1 MILTPEEIIKNSLS
15 NFKKEQ
21 SKARREEVRKSLDY
35 YSGSLTEQYIE
46 PYFKSD
52 AFQEIPHYNTNIVK
66 KFINRMS
73 KIYTIGAKR
82 NVSKKYEELTEVKN
96 ARMKQM
102 ERMTRL
108 LGTCATYVMFNEEK
122 QEFDY
127 RPIYYFEPYFGDN
140 VYKPEAIV
148 YPMMHGHA
156 DTSDT
161 QELQYAYWD
170 SQICVKFDE
179 NGNILEEVNHNLG
192 ILPFVFT
199 HREEQL
205 DSFFVEG
212 ASDLVS
218 ANEHV
223 NITMTEMQ
231 LGLRF
236 QMFGQPVISGLITD
250 NNQVRVGSDEILSLP
265 EGSSYNIVSPQG
277 SVESVIE
284 NIKWQIELVALNNH
298 LFVTFAQSG
307 GEVPSGISL
316 MIKDL
321 ERHEDFIDDK
331 EIYRQYEHDFYKVE
345 YAISQ
350 FNDLGLPD
358 PKRFKVDFSEVEYPM
373 TTQDKIMLNEYKLK
387 HNLVTEAQILA
398 DENKD
403 ISIEEAEKIIEDN
416 KEKNGARQV
425 QQPINLLQEVE
436 EDEDENSDKN

>member
-1 MILTPEEIIKNSLS
+1 MVLTAREIIQDSLT
-15 NFKKEQ
+15 NFKEEQ
-21 SKARREEVRKSLDY
+21 AKARREEVRKSLDY

-46 PYFKSD
+46 GYFKSD

-66 KFINRMS
+66 KFVNRMS
-73 KIYTIGAKR
+73 SIYTIGAKR
-82 NVSKKYEELTEVKN
+82 NVSDNYIDLTVVKN

-108 LGTCATYVMFNEEK
+108 LGSTATYVMYDEIE
-122 QEFDY
+122 QRFDY

-140 VYKPEAIV
+140 PYKPEAIV

-156 DTSDT
+156 DLSDT
-161 QELQYAYWD
+161 NELMYAYWD
-170 SQICVKFDE
+170 SELHLKFNE
-179 NGNILEEVNHNLG
+179 NGDILEEVQHNLG
-192 ILPFVFT
+192 VLPFVFT

-218 ANEHV
+218 ANEHI

-236 QMFGQPVISGLITD
+236 QMFGQPVVTGIISD
-250 NNQVRVGSDEILSLP
+250 NSNVRAGSDEILTLP
-265 EGSSYNIVSPQG
+265 EGSNYNIVSPEG
-277 SVESVIE
+277 RVLDVIE

-321 ERHEDFIDDK
+321 ERHEDFMDDK
-331 EIYRQYEHDFYKVE
+331 ELYRQYEKEFYKVE
-345 YAISQ
+345 YALSQ
-350 FNDLGLPD
+350 TNNLGLPE
-358 PKRFKVDFSEVEYPM
+358 PSSFKVDFAEVEYPM

-387 HNLVTEAQILA
+387 HNLTTQGELLA
-398 DENKD
+398 EENKD
-403 ISIEEAEKIIEDN
+403 LSIEDARRIIQENKSINEAE
-416 KEKNGARQV
+416 V
-425 QQPINLLQEVE
+425 V
-436 EDEDENSDKN
+436 DESDTRSQG

>member
-1 MILTPEEIIKNSLS
+1 MVLTPQEIIKDSLT
-15 NFKKEQ
+15 NFKEEQ
-21 SKARREEVRKSLDY
+21 AKARREEVRKFLDY
-35 YSGSLTEQYIE
+35 YSGSLTDQYIE
-46 PYFKSD
+46 GYFKSD

-66 KFINRMS
+66 KFVNRMS

-82 NVSKKYEELTEVKN
+82 NVNDKYVELSSVKN

-108 LGTCATYVMFNEEK
+108 LGTCATYVMYDEMEERF
-122 QEFDY
+122 EY

-140 VYKPEAIV
+140 PYRPEAIV

-156 DTSDT
+156 DLSDT
-161 QELQYAYWD
+161 NDLMYAYWD
-170 SQICVKFDE
+170 SELHIKFDD
-179 NGNILEEVNHNLG
+179 NGNIIEEIQHNLG
-192 ILPFVFT
+192 VLPFVFS

-218 ANEHV
+218 ANEHI

-236 QMFGQPVISGLITD
+236 QMFGQPVVTGLISD
-250 NNQVRVGSDEILSLP
+250 NANVRAGSDEILTLP
-265 EGSSYNIVSPQG
+265 EGSNYDIVSPEG
-277 SVESVIE
+277 NVRDVIE

-331 EIYRQYEHDFYKVE
+331 ELYRQYEKDFYKVE
-345 YAISQ
+345 YALSQ
-350 FNDLGLPD
+350 TNNLGLPE
-358 PKRFKVDFSEVEYPM
+358 PSQFKVDFSEVEYPM

-387 HNLVTEAQILA
+387 HNLTTQAELLA
-398 DENKD
+398 DENRD
-403 ISIEEAEKIIEDN
+403 LTIEDAIQVIADN
-416 KEKNGARQV
+416 KSMN
-425 QQPINLLQEVE
+425 EVE
-436 EDEDENSDKN
+436 VVDEGNSQE

>member
-1 MILTPEEIIKNSLS
+1 MVLTAKEIIQDSLT
-15 NFKKEQ
+15 NFKEEQ
-21 SKARREEVRKSLDY
+21 AKARREEVRKFLDY
-35 YSGSLTEQYIE
+35 YSGSLTDQYIE
-46 PYFKSD
+46 GYFKSD

-66 KFINRMS
+66 KFVNRMS

-82 NVSKKYEELTEVKN
+82 NVNDRYLDLTSVKN

-108 LGTCATYVMFNEEK
+108 LGTTATYVMYDEE
-122 QEFDY
+122 QERFEY

-140 VYKPEAIV
+140 PYKPEAIV

-156 DTSDT
+156 DISDT
-161 QELQYAYWD
+161 NDLMYAYWD
-170 SQICVKFDE
+170 KEIHIKFDD
-179 NGNILEEVNHNLG
+179 NGNILEEIQHNLG
-192 ILPFVFT
+192 VLPFVFT

-218 ANEHV
+218 ANEHI

-236 QMFGQPVISGLITD
+236 QMFGQPVVTGLISD
-250 NNQVRVGSDEILSLP
+250 NANVRAGSDEILTLP
-265 EGSSYNIVSPQG
+265 EGSNYDIVSPEG
-277 SVESVIE
+277 NVRDVIE

-331 EIYRQYEHDFYKVE
+331 ELYRQYENDFYKVE
-345 YAISQ
+345 FALSQ
-350 FNDLGLPD
+350 MNSLGLPEFSQ
-358 PKRFKVDFSEVEYPM
+358 FKVDFSEVEYPM

-387 HNLVTEAQILA
+387 HNLTTQAQLLA

-403 ISIEEAEKIIEDN
+403 LSVEDAAKVIESNMQIN
-416 KEKNGARQV
+416 
-425 QQPINLLQEVE
+425 QPIIVA
-436 EDEDENSDKN
+436 DEDTNKS

>member
-1 MILTPEEIIKNSLS
+1 MVFTPREIIQDSLK
-15 NFKKEQ
+15 NFKQEQ
-21 SKARREEVRKSLDY
+21 AKARREEVRKFLDY
-35 YSGSLTEQYIE
+35 YSGSLTDQYIQ
-46 PYFKSD
+46 PYFNTD

-66 KFINRMS
+66 KFVNRMS

-82 NVSKKYEELTEVKN
+82 NVNDKYLELTSVKN

-108 LGTCATYVMFNEEK
+108 LGTCATYVMYDEMEQRFE
-122 QEFDY
+122 Y

-140 VYKPEAIV
+140 PYKPEAIV

-156 DTSDT
+156 DLSDTSD
-161 QELQYAYWD
+161 LMYAYWD
-170 SQICVKFDE
+170 KEICLKFDE
-179 NGNILEEVNHNLG
+179 NGNILEEIKHNLG
-192 ILPFVFT
+192 VLPFVFT

-218 ANEHV
+218 ANEHI

-236 QMFGQPVISGLITD
+236 QMFGQPVVTGLISD
-250 NNQVRVGSDEILSLP
+250 NSNVRAGSDEILTLP
-265 EGSSYNIVSPQG
+265 EGSSYNIVSPEG
-277 SVESVIE
+277 NVRDVIE

-298 LFVTFAQSG
+298 LFVTFAQTG

-331 EIYRQYEHDFYKVE
+331 ELYRQYENEFYKIE
-345 YAISQ
+345 YALSQ
-350 FNDLGLPD
+350 TNSLGLPD
-358 PKRFKVDFSEVEYPM
+358 PKQFKVDFSEVEYPM
-373 TTQDKIMLNEYKLK
+373 TTQDKIMLNEYRLK

-398 DENKD
+398 EENKD
-403 ISIEEAEKIIEDN
+403 LSLDDANAIIEQN
-416 KEKNGARQV
+416 KQVNQTLVVTDEKRSSN
-425 QQPINLLQEVE
+425 
-436 EDEDENSDKN
+436 

>member
-1 MILTPEEIIKNSLS
+1 MVLTAREIIQDSLT
-15 NFKKEQ
+15 NFKEEQ
-21 SKARREEVRKSLDY
+21 AKARREEVRKFLDY
-35 YSGSLTEQYIE
+35 YSGSLTDQYIE
-46 PYFKSD
+46 GYFKSD

-66 KFINRMS
+66 KFVNRMS

-82 NVSKKYEELTEVKN
+82 NVNDRYLDLTSVKN

-108 LGTCATYVMFNEEK
+108 LGTCATYVMYDEE
-122 QEFDY
+122 QERFEY

-140 VYKPEAIV
+140 PYKPEAIV

-156 DTSDT
+156 DISDT
-161 QELQYAYWD
+161 NDLMYAYWD
-170 SQICVKFDE
+170 KEVHIKFDD
-179 NGNILEEVNHNLG
+179 NGNVLEEIQHNLG
-192 ILPFVFT
+192 VLPFVFT

-212 ASDLVS
+212 AADLVS
-218 ANEHV
+218 ANEHI

-236 QMFGQPVISGLITD
+236 QMFGQPVVTGLISD
-250 NNQVRVGSDEILSLP
+250 NANVRAGSDEILTLP
-265 EGSSYNIVSPQG
+265 EGSNYNIVSPQG
-277 SVESVIE
+277 NVLDVIE

-331 EIYRQYEHDFYKVE
+331 ELYRQYENDFYKVE
-345 YAISQ
+345 YALSQ
-350 FNDLGLPD
+350 MNSLGLPEIAQ
-358 PKRFKVDFSEVEYPM
+358 FKVDFSEVEYPM

-387 HNLVTEAQILA
+387 HNLTTQAQLLA

-403 ISIEEAEKIIEDN
+403 LSVEDAAKVIESNMQIN
-416 KEKNGARQV
+416 
-425 QQPINLLQEVE
+425 QPLIVA
-436 EDEDENSDKN
+436 DEDTNKS

>member
-1 MILTPEEIIKNSLS
+1 MVLTPQEIIKDSLT
-15 NFKKEQ
+15 NFKEEQ
-21 SKARREEVRKSLDY
+21 AKARREEVRKFLDY
-35 YSGSLTEQYIE
+35 YSGSLTDQYIE
-46 PYFKSD
+46 GYFKSD

-66 KFINRMS
+66 KFVNRMS

-82 NVSKKYEELTEVKN
+82 NVNDKYVELSSVKN

-108 LGTCATYVMFNEEK
+108 LGTCATYVMYDEMEERF
-122 QEFDY
+122 EY

-140 VYKPEAIV
+140 PYKPEAIV

-156 DTSDT
+156 DINDT
-161 QELQYAYWD
+161 NDLMYAYWD
-170 SQICVKFDE
+170 SELHIKFDD
-179 NGNILEEVNHNLG
+179 NGNIIEEIQHNLG
-192 ILPFVFT
+192 VLPFVFS

-218 ANEHV
+218 ANEHI

-236 QMFGQPVISGLITD
+236 QMFGQPVVTGLISD
-250 NNQVRVGSDEILSLP
+250 NANVRAGSDEILTLP
-265 EGSSYNIVSPQG
+265 EGSNYDIVSPEG
-277 SVESVIE
+277 NVRDVIE

-331 EIYRQYEHDFYKVE
+331 ELYRQYEKDFYKVE
-345 YAISQ
+345 YALSQ
-350 FNDLGLPD
+350 TNNLGLPE
-358 PKRFKVDFSEVEYPM
+358 PSQFKVDFSEVEYPM

-387 HNLVTEAQILA
+387 HNLTTQAELLA
-398 DENKD
+398 DENRD
-403 ISIEEAEKIIEDN
+403 LTIEDAIQVIADN
-416 KEKNGARQV
+416 KSMN
-425 QQPINLLQEVE
+425 EVE
-436 EDEDENSDKN
+436 VVDEGNSQE

>member
-1 MILTPEEIIKNSLS
+1 MIKTPEEIIKDSLTF
-15 NFKKEQ
+15 FKKDQ
-21 SKARREEVRKSLDY
+21 SRKRREEVRKFLDY

-46 PYFKSD
+46 DYFKSD

-82 NVSKKYEELTEVKN
+82 NVSKKYEVLTEVKN

-108 LGTCATYVMFNEEK
+108 LGTVATYVMYNEEK
-122 QEFDY
+122 EQFDY

-140 VYKPEAIV
+140 VYQPESIV

-156 DTSDT
+156 DLSDT
-161 QELQYAYWD
+161 EELQYAYWD
-170 SQICVKFDE
+170 SEICVKFDE
-179 NGNILEEVNHNLG
+179 NGNVLKEVKHNLG
-192 ILPFVFT
+192 VLPFVFT

-236 QMFGQPVISGLITD
+236 QMFGQPVISGLISD
-250 NNQVRVGSDEILSLP
+250 NNQVRAGSDEILTLP
-265 EGSSYNIVSPQG
+265 EGSSYNIVAPQG
-277 SVESVIE
+277 NVQAVIE

-321 ERHEDFIDDK
+321 ERHEDFIDDI
-331 EIYRQYEHDFYKVE
+331 ELYRQYEHSFYQIE
-345 YAISQ
+345 HAISEI
-350 FNDLGLPD
+350 NSLGLPE

-387 HNLVTEAQILA
+387 HNLITEAQILA

-403 ISIEEAEKIIEDN
+403 ISVEEAEKIIEEN

-425 QQPINLLQEVE
+425 QPVVEPEVE
-436 EDEDENSDKN
+436 EEDDQDSSEN

>member
-1 MILTPEEIIKNSLS
+1 MVLTAKEIIQDSLT
-15 NFKKEQ
+15 NFKEEQ
-21 SKARREEVRKSLDY
+21 AKARREEVRKFLDY
-35 YSGSLTEQYIE
+35 YSGSLTDQYIE
-46 PYFKSD
+46 GYFKSD

-66 KFINRMS
+66 KFVNRMS

-82 NVSKKYEELTEVKN
+82 NVNDRYLDLTSVKN

-108 LGTCATYVMFNEEK
+108 LGTTATYVMYDEE
-122 QEFDY
+122 QQRFEY

-140 VYKPEAIV
+140 PYKPEAIV

-156 DTSDT
+156 DISDT
-161 QELQYAYWD
+161 NDLMYAYWD
-170 SQICVKFDE
+170 KEIHIKFDD
-179 NGNILEEVNHNLG
+179 NGNVLEEIQHNLG
-192 ILPFVFT
+192 VLPFVFT

-218 ANEHV
+218 ANEHI

-236 QMFGQPVISGLITD
+236 QMFGQPVVTGLISD
-250 NNQVRVGSDEILSLP
+250 NANVRAGSDEILTLP
-265 EGSSYNIVSPQG
+265 EGSNYQIVSPEG
-277 SVESVIE
+277 NVRDVIE

-331 EIYRQYEHDFYKVE
+331 ELYRQYENDFYKVE
-345 YAISQ
+345 YALSQ
-350 FNDLGLPD
+350 MNSLGLPEISQ
-358 PKRFKVDFSEVEYPM
+358 FKVDFSEVEYPM

-387 HNLVTEAQILA
+387 HNLTTQAQLLA

-403 ISIEEAEKIIEDN
+403 LSVEDAARVIESNMQIN
-416 KEKNGARQV
+416 
-425 QQPINLLQEVE
+425 QPIMVA
-436 EDEDENSDKN
+436 DEDTNKS

>member
-1 MILTPEEIIKNSLS
+1 MVLTPQEIIKDSLT
-15 NFKKEQ
+15 NFKEEQ
-21 SKARREEVRKSLDY
+21 AKARREEVRKFLDY
-35 YSGSLTEQYIE
+35 YSGSLTDQYIE
-46 PYFKSD
+46 GYFKSD

-66 KFINRMS
+66 KFVNRMS

-82 NVSKKYEELTEVKN
+82 NVNDKYVDLSSVKN

-108 LGTCATYVMFNEEK
+108 LGTCATYVMYDEMEERF
-122 QEFDY
+122 EY

-140 VYKPEAIV
+140 PYKPQAIV

-156 DTSDT
+156 ELSDT
-161 QELQYAYWD
+161 NDLMYAYWD
-170 SQICVKFDE
+170 SEIHMKFDD
-179 NGNILEEVNHNLG
+179 NGNIIEEIQHNLG
-192 ILPFVFT
+192 VLPFVFT

-218 ANEHV
+218 ANEHI

-236 QMFGQPVISGLITD
+236 QMFGQPVVTGLISD
-250 NNQVRVGSDEILSLP
+250 NANVRAGSDEILTLP
-265 EGSSYNIVSPQG
+265 EGSNYDIVSPEG
-277 SVESVIE
+277 NVRDVIE

-331 EIYRQYEHDFYKVE
+331 ELYRQYEKDFYKVE
-345 YAISQ
+345 YALSQ
-350 FNDLGLPD
+350 TNNLGLPE
-358 PKRFKVDFSEVEYPM
+358 PSQFKVDFSEVEYPM

-387 HNLVTEAQILA
+387 HNLTTQAELLA

-403 ISIEEAEKIIEDN
+403 LTIEDAIQVIADN
-416 KEKNGARQV
+416 KSMNEIEVVDEGDS
-425 QQPINLLQEVE
+425 QE
-436 EDEDENSDKN
+436 

>member
-1 MILTPEEIIKNSLS
+1 MVLTAREIIQDSLT
-15 NFKKEQ
+15 NFKEEQ
-21 SKARREEVRKSLDY
+21 AKARREEVRKSLDY

-46 PYFKSD
+46 GYFKSD

-66 KFINRMS
+66 KFVNRMS
-73 KIYTIGAKR
+73 SIYTIGAKR
-82 NVSKKYEELTEVKN
+82 NVSDNYIDLTVVKN

-108 LGTCATYVMFNEEK
+108 LGSTATYVMYDEIE
-122 QEFDY
+122 QRFDY

-140 VYKPEAIV
+140 PYRPEAIV
-148 YPMMHGHA
+148 YPMMHGHS
-156 DTSDT
+156 DLSDT
-161 QELQYAYWD
+161 NDLMYAYWD
-170 SQICVKFDE
+170 SELHLKFNE
-179 NGNILEEVNHNLG
+179 NGDILEEVQHNLG
-192 ILPFVFT
+192 VLPFVFT

-218 ANEHV
+218 ANEHI

-236 QMFGQPVISGLITD
+236 QMFGQPVVTGIISD
-250 NNQVRVGSDEILSLP
+250 NSNVRAGSDEILTLP
-265 EGSSYNIVSPQG
+265 EGSNYNIVSPEG
-277 SVESVIE
+277 RVLDVIE

-321 ERHEDFIDDK
+321 ERHEDFMDDK
-331 EIYRQYEHDFYKVE
+331 ELYRQYEKEFYKVE
-345 YAISQ
+345 YALSQ
-350 FNDLGLPD
+350 TNNLGLPE
-358 PKRFKVDFSEVEYPM
+358 PSNFKVDFAEVEYPM

-387 HNLVTEAQILA
+387 HNLTTQAELLA
-398 DENKD
+398 EENKD
-403 ISIEEAEKIIEDN
+403 LSIEDARRIIQENKSINETEVVEDDS
-416 KEKNGARQV
+416 QDS
-425 QQPINLLQEVE
+425 
-436 EDEDENSDKN
+436 DEG

>member
-1 MILTPEEIIKNSLS
+1 MVLTAQEIIQDSLT
-15 NFKKEQ
+15 NFKEEQ
-21 SKARREEVRKSLDY
+21 AKARRQEVRKFLDY
-35 YSGSLTEQYIE
+35 YSGSLTDQYIE
-46 PYFKSD
+46 GYFKSD

-66 KFINRMS
+66 KFVNRMS

-82 NVSKKYEELTEVKN
+82 NVSDSYLDLTVVKN

-108 LGTCATYVMFNEEK
+108 LGTCATYVMYDEMEERF
-122 QEFDY
+122 EY

-140 VYKPEAIV
+140 PYKPEAIV

-156 DTSDT
+156 DLSDT
-161 QELQYAYWD
+161 KELMYAYWD
-170 SQICVKFDE
+170 KDTHIKFDD
-179 NGNILEEVNHNLG
+179 NGNILEEIVHNLG
-192 ILPFVFT
+192 VLPFVFT

-218 ANEHV
+218 ANEHI

-236 QMFGQPVISGLITD
+236 QMFGQPVVTGLISD
-250 NNQVRVGSDEILSLP
+250 NANVRAGSDEILTLP
-265 EGSSYNIVSPQG
+265 EGSTYNIVSPEG
-277 SVESVIE
+277 NVEAVIE

-331 EIYRQYEHDFYKVE
+331 ELYRQYEKEFYKVE
-345 YAISQ
+345 YALSQ
-350 FNDLGLPD
+350 TNNLGLPEVSQ
-358 PKRFKVDFSEVEYPM
+358 FKVDFSEVEYPM

-387 HNLVTEAQILA
+387 HNLTTQAQLLA
-398 DENKD
+398 EENKD
-403 ISIEEAEKIIEDN
+403 LSINDAEQIIEAN
-416 KEKNGARQV
+416 KS
-425 QQPINLLQEVE
+425 INEVE
-436 EDEDENSDKN
+436 IVDDNPTRD

>member
-1 MILTPEEIIKNSLS
+1 MVLTAREIIQDSLT
-15 NFKKEQ
+15 NFKEEQ
-21 SKARREEVRKSLDY
+21 AKARREEVRKFLDY
-35 YSGSLTEQYIE
+35 YSGSLTDQYIE
-46 PYFKSD
+46 GYFKSD

-66 KFINRMS
+66 KFVNRMS

-82 NVSKKYEELTEVKN
+82 NVSDSYSDLTVVKN

-108 LGTCATYVMFNEEK
+108 LGTCATYVMYDEMEERF
-122 QEFDY
+122 EY

-140 VYKPEAIV
+140 PYRPQAIV

-156 DTSDT
+156 DLSDT
-161 QELQYAYWD
+161 NDLMYAYWD
-170 SQICVKFDE
+170 SELHIKFDD
-179 NGNILEEVNHNLG
+179 NGNIIEEIQHNLG
-192 ILPFVFT
+192 VLPFVFT

-218 ANEHV
+218 ANEHI

-236 QMFGQPVISGLITD
+236 QMFGQPVVTGLISD
-250 NNQVRVGSDEILSLP
+250 NANVRAGSDEILTLP
-265 EGSSYNIVSPQG
+265 EGSNYDIVSPEG
-277 SVESVIE
+277 NVRDVIE

-331 EIYRQYEHDFYKVE
+331 ELYRQYEKDFYKVE
-345 YAISQ
+345 YALSQ
-350 FNDLGLPD
+350 SNNLGLPE
-358 PKRFKVDFSEVEYPM
+358 PSQFKVDFSEVEYPM

-387 HNLVTEAQILA
+387 HNLTTQAELLA
-398 DENKD
+398 EENRD
-403 ISIEEAEKIIEDN
+403 LTIEDAIQVIADN
-416 KEKNGARQV
+416 KSMN
-425 QQPINLLQEVE
+425 EVE
-436 EDEDENSDKN
+436 VVDEGNSQE

>member
-140 VYKPEAIV
+140 VYKPEEIV

-345 YAISQ
+345 YALSQ
-350 FNDLGLPD
+350 LNSLGLPD

-425 QQPINLLQEVE
+425 QQPINPLQEVE
-436 EDEDENSDKN
+436 EDEDNSKE

>member
-1 MILTPEEIIKNSLS
+1 MVLTAREIIQDSLT
-15 NFKKEQ
+15 NFKEEQ
-21 SKARREEVRKSLDY
+21 AKARREEVRKFLDY

-46 PYFKSD
+46 GYFKSD

-66 KFINRMS
+66 KFVNRMS

-82 NVSKKYEELTEVKN
+82 NVSDRYLDLTSVKN

-108 LGTCATYVMFNEEK
+108 LGSTATYVMYDELEERF
-122 QEFDY
+122 EY

-140 VYKPEAIV
+140 PYRPEAIV

-156 DTSDT
+156 DLSDT
-161 QELQYAYWD
+161 NELMYAYWD
-170 SQICVKFDE
+170 SELHLKFNE
-179 NGNILEEVNHNLG
+179 NGDILEEVQHNLG
-192 ILPFVFT
+192 VLPFVFT

-218 ANEHV
+218 ANEHI

-236 QMFGQPVISGLITD
+236 QMFGQPVVTGIISD
-250 NNQVRVGSDEILSLP
+250 NSNVRAGSDEILTLP
-265 EGSSYNIVSPQG
+265 EGSNYSIVSPQG
-277 SVESVIE
+277 DVRSVIE

-321 ERHEDFIDDK
+321 ERHEDFMDDK
-331 EIYRQYEHDFYKVE
+331 ELYRQYEKEFYKVE
-345 YAISQ
+345 YALSEINS
-350 FNDLGLPD
+350 LGLPQ
-358 PKRFKVDFSEVEYPM
+358 PSEFKVDFAEVEYPM

-387 HNLVTEAQILA
+387 HNLTTEAQLLA
-398 DENKD
+398 EENKD
-403 ISIEEAEKIIEDN
+403 LSIEDANRIIE
-416 KEKNGARQV
+416 KNASIN
-425 QQPINLLQEVE
+425 QPLVVE
-436 EDEDENSDKN
+436 DASNSKK

>member
-1 MILTPEEIIKNSLS
+1 MVLTAKEIIQDSLTQ
-15 NFKKEQ
+15 FKEEQ
-21 SKARREEVRKSLDY
+21 AKARREEVRKFLDY
-35 YSGSLTEQYIE
+35 YSGSLTDQYIE
-46 PYFKSD
+46 GYFKSD

-66 KFINRMS
+66 KFVNRMS

-82 NVSKKYEELTEVKN
+82 NVDENYDQLTVVKN

-108 LGTCATYVMFNEEK
+108 LGTTATYVMYDEE
-122 QEFDY
+122 QQRFEY

-140 VYKPEAIV
+140 PYKPEAIV

-156 DTSDT
+156 DLSDT
-161 QELQYAYWD
+161 NDLMYAYWD
-170 SQICVKFDE
+170 KEVHIKFDD
-179 NGNILEEVNHNLG
+179 NGNVIEEIQHNLG

-218 ANEHV
+218 ANEHI

-236 QMFGQPVISGLITD
+236 QMFGQPVVTGLVSD
-250 NNQVRVGSDEILSLP
+250 NANVRAGSDEILTLP
-265 EGSSYNIVSPQG
+265 EGSNYNIVSPQG
-277 SVESVIE
+277 NVRDVIE

-331 EIYRQYEHDFYKVE
+331 ELYRQYENSFYAVE
-345 YAISQ
+345 YALSQ
-350 FNDLGLPD
+350 MNNLKLPELS
-358 PKRFKVDFSEVEYPM
+358 KFKVDFSEVEYPM

-387 HNLVTEAQILA
+387 HNLTTQAELLA

-403 ISIEEAEKIIEDN
+403 LTINDAIQIIADNQSMNQPIIEEN
-416 KEKNGARQV
+416 
-425 QQPINLLQEVE
+425 
-436 EDEDENSDKN
+436 ENTDKG

>member
-1 MILTPEEIIKNSLS
+1 MVLTAREIIQDSLTH
-15 NFKKEQ
+15 FKEEQ
-21 SKARREEVRKSLDY
+21 AKARREEVRKFLDY

-46 PYFKSD
+46 GYFKSD

-66 KFINRMS
+66 KFVNRMS

-82 NVSKKYEELTEVKN
+82 NVNDKYLELTSVKN

-108 LGTCATYVMFNEEK
+108 LGSTATYVMYDEMEQRFE
-122 QEFDY
+122 Y

-140 VYKPEAIV
+140 PYKPEAIV

-156 DTSDT
+156 DLSDT
-161 QELQYAYWD
+161 DELMYAYWD
-170 SQICVKFDE
+170 SELHLKFNE
-179 NGNILEEVNHNLG
+179 NGDILEEVQHNLG
-192 ILPFVFT
+192 VLPFVFT

-218 ANEHV
+218 ANEHI

-236 QMFGQPVISGLITD
+236 QMFGQPVVTGLISD
-250 NNQVRVGSDEILSLP
+250 NSNVRAGSDEILTLP
-265 EGSSYNIVSPQG
+265 EGSTYDIVSPEG
-277 SVESVIE
+277 NVEAVIE

-331 EIYRQYEHDFYKVE
+331 ELYRQYEKDFYKVE
-345 YAISQ
+345 YALSQ
-350 FNDLGLPD
+350 INNLGLPEVSQ
-358 PKRFKVDFSEVEYPM
+358 FKVDFSEVEYPM
-373 TTQDKIMLNEYKLK
+373 TPQDKIMLNEYKLK
-387 HNLVTEAQILA
+387 HNLTTQAQLLA
-398 DENKD
+398 EENKD
-403 ISIEEAEKIIEDN
+403 LTVADAEQIIAAN
-416 KEKNGARQV
+416 KLVN
-425 QQPINLLQEVE
+425 EVE
-436 EDEDENSDKN
+436 VVEDDSQDSDES

>member
-1 MILTPEEIIKNSLS
+1 MVLTAKEIIQDSLT
-15 NFKKEQ
+15 NFKEEQ
-21 SKARREEVRKSLDY
+21 AKARREEVRKFLDY
-35 YSGSLTEQYIE
+35 YSGSLTDQYIE
-46 PYFKSD
+46 GYFKSD

-66 KFINRMS
+66 KFVNRMS

-82 NVSKKYEELTEVKN
+82 NVSDRYEQLTSVKN

-108 LGTCATYVMFNEEK
+108 LGTTATYVMYDEE
-122 QEFDY
+122 QERFEY

-140 VYKPEAIV
+140 PYKPEAIV

-156 DTSDT
+156 DISDT
-161 QELQYAYWD
+161 NDLMYAYWD
-170 SQICVKFDE
+170 KEVHMKFDD
-179 NGNILEEVNHNLG
+179 NGNVLEEIQHNLG
-192 ILPFVFT
+192 VLPFVFT

-218 ANEHV
+218 ANEHI

-236 QMFGQPVISGLITD
+236 QMFGQPVVTGLISD
-250 NNQVRVGSDEILSLP
+250 NANVRAGSDEILTLP
-265 EGSSYNIVSPQG
+265 EGSNYQIVSPEG
-277 SVESVIE
+277 NVRDVIE

-331 EIYRQYEHDFYKVE
+331 ELYRQYENDFYKVE
-345 YAISQ
+345 YALSQ
-350 FNDLGLPD
+350 MNSLGLPEISQ
-358 PKRFKVDFSEVEYPM
+358 FKVDFSEVEYPM
-373 TTQDKIMLNEYKLK
+373 TTQDKIMLNEYKIK
-387 HNLVTEAQILA
+387 HNLTTQAQLLA

-403 ISIEEAEKIIEDN
+403 LSVEDAAKVIESNMQIN
-416 KEKNGARQV
+416 
-425 QQPINLLQEVE
+425 QQIMVA
-436 EDEDENSDKN
+436 DEDTNKS

>member
-1 MILTPEEIIKNSLS
+1 MIKTPEEIIKDSLTF
-15 NFKKEQ
+15 FKKDQ
-21 SKARREEVRKSLDY
+21 SRKRREEVRKFLDY

-46 PYFKSD
+46 DYFKSD

-82 NVSKKYEELTEVKN
+82 NVNKRYEVLTEVKN

-108 LGTCATYVMFNEEK
+108 LGTVATYVMYNEEK
-122 QEFDY
+122 EQFDY

-140 VYKPEAIV
+140 VYQPESIV

-156 DTSDT
+156 DLSDT
-161 QELQYAYWD
+161 EELQYAYWD
-170 SQICVKFDE
+170 SEICVKFDE
-179 NGNILEEVNHNLG
+179 NGNVLKEVKHNLG
-192 ILPFVFT
+192 VLPFVFT

-236 QMFGQPVISGLITD
+236 QMFGQPVISGLISD
-250 NNQVRVGSDEILSLP
+250 NNQVRAGSDEILTLP
-265 EGSSYNIVSPQG
+265 EGSSYNIVAPQG
-277 SVESVIE
+277 NVQAVIE

-321 ERHEDFIDDK
+321 ERHEDFIDDI
-331 EIYRQYEHDFYKVE
+331 ELYRQYEHSFYQIE
-345 YAISQ
+345 HAISEI
-350 FNDLGLPD
+350 NSLGLPE

-387 HNLVTEAQILA
+387 HNLITEAQILA

-403 ISIEEAEKIIEDN
+403 ISVEEAEKIIEEN

-425 QQPINLLQEVE
+425 QPVVEPEVE
-436 EDEDENSDKN
+436 EEDDQDSSEN

>member
-1 MILTPEEIIKNSLS
+1 MIKTPEEIIKDSLTF
-15 NFKKEQ
+15 FKKDQ
-21 SKARREEVRKSLDY
+21 SRKRREEVRKFLDY

-46 PYFKSD
+46 NYFKSD

-82 NVSKKYEELTEVKN
+82 NVNKKYEVLTEVKN

-108 LGTCATYVMFNEEK
+108 LGTVATYVMYNEEK
-122 QEFDY
+122 EQFDY

-140 VYKPEAIV
+140 VYQPESIV

-156 DTSDT
+156 DLSDT
-161 QELQYAYWD
+161 KELQYAYWD
-170 SQICVKFDE
+170 SEIYVKFDE
-179 NGNILEEVNHNLG
+179 NGNVLKEVKHNLG

-218 ANEHV
+218 ANEHI

-236 QMFGQPVISGLITD
+236 QMFGQPVISGLISD
-250 NNQVRVGSDEILSLP
+250 NNQVRAGSDEILTLP
-265 EGSSYNIVSPQG
+265 EGSSYNIVAPQG
-277 SVESVIE
+277 NVLTVIE

-321 ERHEDFIDDK
+321 ERHEDFIDDI
-331 EIYRQYEHDFYKVE
+331 ELYRQYEHSFYQIE
-345 YAISQ
+345 HAISEI
-350 FNDLGLPD
+350 NSLGLPE

-387 HNLVTEAQILA
+387 HNLITEAKILA

-403 ISIEEAEKIIEDN
+403 ISVEEAEKIIEEN

-425 QQPINLLQEVE
+425 QPEPQQEVE
-436 EDEDENSDKN
+436 VEEEDDQDSSEN

>member
-1 MILTPEEIIKNSLS
+1 MVLTAREIIQDSLT
-15 NFKKEQ
+15 NFKEEQ
-21 SKARREEVRKSLDY
+21 AKARREEVRKSLDY

-46 PYFKSD
+46 GYFKSD

-66 KFINRMS
+66 KFVNRMS
-73 KIYTIGAKR
+73 SIYTIGAKR
-82 NVSKKYEELTEVKN
+82 NVNENYIDLTVVKN

-108 LGTCATYVMFNEEK
+108 LGSTATYVMYDEVE
-122 QEFDY
+122 QRFDY

-140 VYKPEAIV
+140 PYRPEAIV

-156 DTSDT
+156 DLSDT
-161 QELQYAYWD
+161 NELMYAYWD
-170 SQICVKFDE
+170 SELHLKFNE
-179 NGNILEEVNHNLG
+179 NGDILEEVQHNLG
-192 ILPFVFT
+192 VLPFVFT

-218 ANEHV
+218 ANEHI

-236 QMFGQPVISGLITD
+236 QMFGQPVVTGIISD
-250 NNQVRVGSDEILSLP
+250 NANVRAGSDEILTLP
-265 EGSSYNIVSPQG
+265 EGSNYSIVSPQG
-277 SVESVIE
+277 DVRSVIE

-321 ERHEDFIDDK
+321 ERHEDFMDDK
-331 EIYRQYEHDFYKVE
+331 ELYRQYEKEFYKVE
-345 YAISQ
+345 YALSEINS
-350 FNDLGLPD
+350 LGLPQ
-358 PKRFKVDFSEVEYPM
+358 PSEFKVDFAEVEYPM

-387 HNLVTEAQILA
+387 HNLTTEAQLLA
-398 DENKD
+398 EENKD
-403 ISIEEAEKIIEDN
+403 LSIEDANRIIDQN
-416 KEKNGARQV
+416 ASIN
-425 QQPINLLQEVE
+425 QPLVVV
-436 EDEDENSDKN
+436 DDKDAKQS

>member
-1 MILTPEEIIKNSLS
+1 MVLTPQEIIKDSLT
-15 NFKKEQ
+15 NFKEEQ
-21 SKARREEVRKSLDY
+21 AKARREEVRKFLDY
-35 YSGSLTEQYIE
+35 YSGSLTDQYIE
-46 PYFKSD
+46 GYFKSD

-66 KFINRMS
+66 KFVNRMS

-82 NVSKKYEELTEVKN
+82 NVNDKYVDLSSVKN

-108 LGTCATYVMFNEEK
+108 LGTCATYVMYDEMEERF
-122 QEFDY
+122 EY

-140 VYKPEAIV
+140 PYKPEAIV

-156 DTSDT
+156 DLSDT
-161 QELQYAYWD
+161 NDLMYAYWD
-170 SQICVKFDE
+170 SEIHMKFDD
-179 NGNILEEVNHNLG
+179 NGNIIEEIQHNLG
-192 ILPFVFT
+192 VLPFVFT

-218 ANEHV
+218 ANEHI

-236 QMFGQPVISGLITD
+236 QMFGQPVVTGLISD
-250 NNQVRVGSDEILSLP
+250 NANVRAGSDEILTLP
-265 EGSSYNIVSPQG
+265 EGSNYDIVSPEG
-277 SVESVIE
+277 NVRDVIE

-331 EIYRQYEHDFYKVE
+331 ELYRQYEKDFYKVE
-345 YAISQ
+345 YALSQ
-350 FNDLGLPD
+350 TNNLGLPE
-358 PKRFKVDFSEVEYPM
+358 PSQFKVDFSEVEYPM

-387 HNLVTEAQILA
+387 HNLTTQAELLA

-403 ISIEEAEKIIEDN
+403 LTIEDAIQVIADN
-416 KEKNGARQV
+416 KSMNEIEVVDEGDS
-425 QQPINLLQEVE
+425 QE
-436 EDEDENSDKN
+436 

>member
-1 MILTPEEIIKNSLS
+1 MIKTPEEIIKDSLTF
-15 NFKKEQ
+15 FKKDQ
-21 SKARREEVRKSLDY
+21 SRKRREEVRKFLDY

-46 PYFKSD
+46 DYFKSD

-73 KIYTIGAKR
+73 KIYTIGATR
-82 NVSKKYEELTEVKN
+82 NVNKKYEVLTEVKN

-108 LGTCATYVMFNEEK
+108 LGTVATYVMYNEEK
-122 QEFDY
+122 EQFDY

-140 VYKPEAIV
+140 VYQPESIV

-156 DTSDT
+156 DLSDT
-161 QELQYAYWD
+161 EELQYAYWD
-170 SQICVKFDE
+170 SEICVKFDE
-179 NGNILEEVNHNLG
+179 NGNVLKEVKHNLG
-192 ILPFVFT
+192 VLPFVFT

-236 QMFGQPVISGLITD
+236 QMFGQPVISGLISD
-250 NNQVRVGSDEILSLP
+250 NNQVRAGSDEILTLP
-265 EGSSYNIVSPQG
+265 EGSSYNIVAPQG
-277 SVESVIE
+277 NVQAVIE

-321 ERHEDFIDDK
+321 ERHEDFIDDI
-331 EIYRQYEHDFYKVE
+331 ELYRQYEHSFYQIE
-345 YAISQ
+345 HAISEI
-350 FNDLGLPD
+350 NSLGLPE

-387 HNLVTEAQILA
+387 HNLTTEAELLA

-403 ISIEEAEKIIEDN
+403 ISVEEAEKIIEEN

-425 QQPINLLQEVE
+425 QPVVEPEVEE
-436 EDEDENSDKN
+436 EDEDNSQEEC

>member
-1 MILTPEEIIKNSLS
+1 MVLTPQEIIKDSLS
-15 NFKKEQ
+15 NFKEEQ
-21 SKARREEVRKSLDY
+21 AKARREEVRKFLDY
-35 YSGSLTEQYIE
+35 YSGSLTDQYIE
-46 PYFKSD
+46 GYFKSD

-66 KFINRMS
+66 KFVNRMS

-82 NVSKKYEELTEVKN
+82 NVNDRYVDLSSVKN

-108 LGTCATYVMFNEEK
+108 LGTCATYVMYDEMEERF
-122 QEFDY
+122 EY

-140 VYKPEAIV
+140 PYRPEAIV

-156 DTSDT
+156 DLSDT
-161 QELQYAYWD
+161 NDLMYAYWD
-170 SQICVKFDE
+170 SELHMKFDD
-179 NGNILEEVNHNLG
+179 NGNILEEIQHNLG
-192 ILPFVFT
+192 VLPFVFT

-218 ANEHV
+218 ANEHI

-236 QMFGQPVISGLITD
+236 QMFGQPVVTGLISD
-250 NNQVRVGSDEILSLP
+250 NANVRAGSDEILTLP
-265 EGSSYNIVSPQG
+265 EGSNYDIVSPEG
-277 SVESVIE
+277 NVRDVIE

-331 EIYRQYEHDFYKVE
+331 ELYRQYEKDFYKVE
-345 YAISQ
+345 YALSQ
-350 FNDLGLPD
+350 TNNLGLPE
-358 PKRFKVDFSEVEYPM
+358 PSQFKVDFSEVEYPM

-387 HNLVTEAQILA
+387 HNLTTQAELLA
-398 DENKD
+398 EENRD
-403 ISIEEAEKIIEDN
+403 LTIEDAIQVIADN
-416 KEKNGARQV
+416 KSMN
-425 QQPINLLQEVE
+425 EVE
-436 EDEDENSDKN
+436 VVEDDSQDQQQS

>member
-350 FNDLGLPD
+350 FNDLWLPD

-387 HNLVTEAQILA
+387 HNLVTEAQLLA
-398 DENKD
+398 EENKD
-403 ISIEEAEKIIEDN
+403 ISVEEAEKIIEEN
-416 KEKNGARQV
+416 KEKNGSRQV
-425 QQPINLLQEVE
+425 QQPINPLQEVE
-436 EDEDENSDKN
+436 EDEDNRKE